1 VQSPGASD
9 VRSSYRLTR
18 GHPRRR
24 CPGRGLRLVVLVRGR
39 VQDAAEPG
47 DRLCIADLPGAQ
59 TQSPTA
65 AYKGG
70 PGGTTNDELTF
81 LAYYTAN
88 GNKKFCDSKPA
99 NAEDK
104 QWAAL
109 YVNLDSQA
117 AAKNVKG
124 ITG

>member
-1 VQSPGASD
+1 MSVRRTASL
-9 VRSSYRLTR
+9 VSALT
-18 GHPRRR
+18 G
-24 CPGRGLRLVVLVRGR
+24 VVLLAGCGSSSGGTTFKTQPGLVLS
-39 VQDAAEPG
+39 AAS
-47 DRLCIADLPGAQ
+47 Q
-59 TQSPTA
+59 TCLVHQSKSPTA

-70 PGGTTNDELTF
+70 PSAATTDELTF

-88 GNKKFCDSKPA
+88 GNKKFCDGKPA
-99 NAEDK
+99 NAKDK

-109 YVNLDSQA
+109 YVSLDSQA

>member
-1 VQSPGASD
+1 MSVRRTVALLATVAAATLAAGCGSSSGGAVFKTQPD
-9 VRSSYRLTR
+9 
-18 GHPRRR
+18 
-24 CPGRGLRLVVLVRGR
+24 LVVNAASQSCLVH
-39 VQDAAEPG
+39 
-47 DRLCIADLPGAQ
+47 Q
-59 TQSPTA
+59 TQTPTA

-70 PGGTTNDELTF
+70 AGATTSDELTF

-88 GNKKFCDSKPA
+88 GNKKFCNGKPA
-99 NAEDK
+99 NAKDK

-109 YVNLDSQA
+109 YVSLDTQA